1 MQRRAFF
8 KLVGAAA
15 AVAAVPAFSACS
27 AVSTPSAEGAG
38 VLGQPAVSF
47 SASVDV
53 LILGSGVAGLS
64 AAMDPAEAGLSVMV
78 AEKLDVLGG
87 ESYES
92 NAVMDV
98 VGSKVQKDA
107 GITESCDDVWPS
119 RRETLRAAGVTDLDF
134 AKRLFY
140 AAPEWVDRM
149 RDSYGAQFADPA
161 TYTANEA
168 NRRRVLPKNGIGDT
182 ESIMM
187 PLRDKLSSKGVQFS
201 TGYCASAFILDED
214 NHVCGVRFVT
224 GKEAP
229 TVTDVHARAV
239 VVATGGFA
247 SNQALVRDYLPAW
260 QRVGCYTAASMGE
273 GHKLCQALGGKLADM
288 AVTPSL
294 TSDLPPAAA
303 WSMFAVTLVVDAQGN
318 RFANED
324 YMRTLAA
331 TCFSEERG
339 YFWTIFDGRIS
350 ESGQSRS
357 AAQITAKNA
366 SRVVGPCQT
375 VEELA
380 GNMGVSEDVL
390 KKTWDRYS
398 SMVSAG
404 KDSDFGRLQFLDD
417 LKPPYY
423 ALKQFPVR
431 FRTRGGAVVDENGRL
446 LDGAGKAIPGVYCC
460 GAAAQG
466 GGESLTTNGAFGI
479 LTGKAVA
486 SDLGAA

>member
-15 AVAAVPAFSACS
+15 AVAAAPAFSACS
-27 AVSTPSAEGAG
+27 VVSTPSAEGTG

-107 GITESCDDVWPS
+107 GITESCDDVWPG

-214 NHVCGVRFVT
+214 NHVCGVRFIT
-224 GKEAP
+224 GKETP
-229 TVTDVHARAV
+229 H
-239 VVATGGFA
+239 
-247 SNQALVRDYLPAW
+247 
-260 QRVGCYTAASMGE
+260 
-273 GHKLCQALGGKLADM
+273 GH
-288 AVTPSL
+288 
-294 TSDLPPAAA
+294 
-303 WSMFAVTLVVDAQGN
+303 
-318 RFANED
+318 
-324 YMRTLAA
+324 
-331 TCFSEERG
+331 
-339 YFWTIFDGRIS
+339 
-350 ESGQSRS
+350 
-357 AAQITAKNA
+357 
-366 SRVVGPCQT
+366 
-375 VEELA
+375 
-380 GNMGVSEDVL
+380 
-390 KKTWDRYS
+390 
-398 SMVSAG
+398 
-404 KDSDFGRLQFLDD
+404 
-417 LKPPYY
+417 
-423 ALKQFPVR
+423 
-431 FRTRGGAVVDENGRL
+431 
-446 LDGAGKAIPGVYCC
+446 
-460 GAAAQG
+460 
-466 GGESLTTNGAFGI
+466 
-479 LTGKAVA
+479 
-486 SDLGAA
+486 

>member
-27 AVSTPSAEGAG
+27 AVSTPSAEGTG

-119 RRETLRAAGVTDLDF
+119 RRETLRAAGVTDLEF

-149 RDSYGAQFADPA
+149 RDSYGAQFDDPA

-187 PLRDKLSSKGVQFS
+187 PLRDRLSSKGVQFS

-229 TVTDVHARAV
+229 RSLTCMRAPWWLPRAGSPATRRWCATICPRGNAWGATRLRPWARATSC
-239 VVATGGFA
+239 ARRWAPSWPTWP
-247 SNQALVRDYLPAW
+247 LP
-260 QRVGCYTAASMGE
+260 R
-273 GHKLCQALGGKLADM
+273 
-288 AVTPSL
+288 
-294 TSDLPPAAA
+294 
-303 WSMFAVTLVVDAQGN
+303 
-318 RFANED
+318 R
-324 YMRTLAA
+324 
-331 TCFSEERG
+331 
-339 YFWTIFDGRIS
+339 
-350 ESGQSRS
+350 
-357 AAQITAKNA
+357 
-366 SRVVGPCQT
+366 
-375 VEELA
+375 
-380 GNMGVSEDVL
+380 
-390 KKTWDRYS
+390 
-398 SMVSAG
+398 
-404 KDSDFGRLQFLDD
+404 
-417 LKPPYY
+417 
-423 ALKQFPVR
+423 
-431 FRTRGGAVVDENGRL
+431 
-446 LDGAGKAIPGVYCC
+446 
-460 GAAAQG
+460 
-466 GGESLTTNGAFGI
+466 
-479 LTGKAVA
+479 
-486 SDLGAA
+486 

>member
-1 MQRRAFF
+1 M
-8 KLVGAAA
+8 
-15 AVAAVPAFSACS
+15 
-27 AVSTPSAEGAG
+27 
-38 VLGQPAVSF
+38 
-47 SASVDV
+47 
-53 LILGSGVAGLS
+53 
-64 AAMDPAEAGLSVMV
+64 
-78 AEKLDVLGG
+78 
-87 ESYES
+87 
-92 NAVMDV
+92 
-98 VGSKVQKDA
+98 
-107 GITESCDDVWPS
+107 
-119 RRETLRAAGVTDLDF
+119 
-134 AKRLFY
+134 
-140 AAPEWVDRM
+140 
-149 RDSYGAQFADPA
+149 
-161 TYTANEA
+161 
-168 NRRRVLPKNGIGDT
+168 
-182 ESIMM
+182 
-187 PLRDKLSSKGVQFS
+187 
-201 TGYCASAFILDED
+201 
-214 NHVCGVRFVT
+214 
-224 GKEAP
+224 
-229 TVTDVHARAV
+229 
-239 VVATGGFA
+239 
-247 SNQALVRDYLPAW
+247 RDYLPAW

-273 GHKLCQALGGKLADM
+273 GHKLCQALGAKLADM

-398 SMVSAG
+398 SMVGAG

-479 LTGKAVA
+479 FTGKAVA

>member
-1 MQRRAFF
+1 
-8 KLVGAAA
+8 
-15 AVAAVPAFSACS
+15 
-27 AVSTPSAEGAG
+27 
-38 VLGQPAVSF
+38 
-47 SASVDV
+47 
-53 LILGSGVAGLS
+53 
-64 AAMDPAEAGLSVMV
+64 
-78 AEKLDVLGG
+78 
-87 ESYES
+87 
-92 NAVMDV
+92 
-98 VGSKVQKDA
+98 
-107 GITESCDDVWPS
+107 
-119 RRETLRAAGVTDLDF
+119 
-134 AKRLFY
+134 
-140 AAPEWVDRM
+140 
-149 RDSYGAQFADPA
+149 
-161 TYTANEA
+161 
-168 NRRRVLPKNGIGDT
+168 
-182 ESIMM
+182 
-187 PLRDKLSSKGVQFS
+187 
-201 TGYCASAFILDED
+201 
-214 NHVCGVRFVT
+214 
-224 GKEAP
+224 
-229 TVTDVHARAV
+229 
-239 VVATGGFA
+239 
-247 SNQALVRDYLPAW
+247 
-260 QRVGCYTAASMGE
+260 MGE
-273 GHKLCQALGGKLADM
+273 GHKLCQALGAKLADM

-398 SMVSAG
+398 SMVGAG

-431 FRTRGGAVVDENGRL
+431 FRTRGGAVVDESGRL

-466 GGESLTTNGAFGI
+466 GRRKLDHERRVRHFRGQSRRVRPGRGIKAACGSEYAWRRMARGRARGLLWGHGKLADDTT
-479 LTGKAVA
+479 
-486 SDLGAA
+486 

>member
-27 AVSTPSAEGAG
+27 AVSTPSAEGTG

-119 RRETLRAAGVTDLDF
+119 RREALRAAGVTDLDF

-187 PLRDKLSSKGVQFS
+187 PLRDRLSSKGVQFS

-224 GKEAP
+224 GKETP

-247 SNQALVRDYLPAW
+247 SNQALGA
-260 QRVGCYTAASMGE
+260 
-273 GHKLCQALGGKLADM
+273 KLADM

-404 KDSDFGRLQFLDD
+404 KDSDFGRLQFLED

-479 LTGKAVA
+479 FTGKAVA